1 VKEHEKSR
9 ERLRADCGL
18 KAAERSQIEADDVV
32 IALRD
37 RIVSTPATTLA
48 GLIFKARY
56 AADHYPSEYEPEVMI
71 SIVDDLLALG
81 EEGADV

>member
-1 VKEHEKSR
+1 VKEHGKSR

-56 AADHYPSEYEPEVMI
+56 AADRYPSEYEPEVMI